1 MLVGEDRVVRQA
13 QLLGALDL
21 GIPVGALDQ
30 AAHEAQPVPARQ
42 PNDVLDQRQR
52 ARLVGLQRQAEAAP
66 LRKVLRHL
74 RRQRLEHVERQLQPV
89 HLLGVDRQP
98 DVGAR
103 SPLAQAPDP
112 RHQLAHHPGMLR
124 RLVARVQ
131 RAQFDG
137 NPVFLLDSQR
147 RMVRRCY
154 FLNSIL
160 VARQVL
166 QCIRI
171 GAGALAQHVIA
182 VAEIRLPAACAF
194 GLGHAFLDGLAQ
206 HELAAQQ
213 LHGTQRGGHHGAR
226 AQPRHQARLLR
237 GLPGAGGARQEFL
250 GQGNRT
256 GRQPGQGGI
265 ACGVEVG
272 AAQLV
277 RRQGNGGF
285 CIGHTQQGF
294 RQAHQGQAFGA
305 GNRVFLEQA
314 VHRPEG
320 RRLVAHGLHPRCG
333 HAGGRD
339 PVQRAVQRG
348 QAVGHDLGLRAI
360 GKGQAVEFWALSV
373 LLALLGAARRGGGG

>member
-1 MLVGEDRVVRQA
+1 
-13 QLLGALDL
+13 
-21 GIPVGALDQ
+21 
-30 AAHEAQPVPARQ
+30 
-42 PNDVLDQRQR
+42 
-52 ARLVGLQRQAEAAP
+52 
-66 LRKVLRHL
+66 
-74 RRQRLEHVERQLQPV
+74 
-89 HLLGVDRQP
+89 
-98 DVGAR
+98 
-103 SPLAQAPDP
+103 
-112 RHQLAHHPGMLR
+112 MLR

-154 FLNSIL
+154 FFNSIL

-171 GAGALAQHVIA
+171 GAGAFAQHVIA
-182 VAEIRLPAACAF
+182 VAEIRLPAARAI
-194 GLGHAFLDGLAQ
+194 GLGHAFLNGLAQ

-226 AQPRHQARLLR
+226 AQPRHEARLLR
-237 GLPGAGGARQEFL
+237 GLSTSGGARQEFL

-256 GRQPGQGGI
+256 GRQPGQRGI
-265 ACGVEVG
+265 ACGIEVG

-360 GKGQAVEFWALSV
+360 GKGQAIGV
-373 LLALLGAARRGGGG
+373 RGGGRRRGRGIGHRKLHGNW